1 MTLQHHSWLSPERL
15 KSHPPIILLSLIY
28 HRMKSY
34 IFSLKLKIHINSPVQ
49 NNYVTVTGWGGCA
62 TVNAGKPPPRTHR
75 RLTTTQ
81 LTSALRPSIERV
93 RIYSEKNTDETSQ
106 TSGRSWGKNDG
117 IAPAKPF
124 LNQVTN
130 SAWASFFKDWQK
142 KQLVNFRIA
151 RL

>member
-1 MTLQHHSWLSPERL
+1 MTLTWEAEKSPTYHLAFSHLS
-15 KSHPPIILLSLIY
+15 SHEILHFLFKTQNS
-28 HRMKSY
+28 HQ
-34 IFSLKLKIHINSPVQ
+34 FSSTEQLCHCYWV
-49 NNYVTVTGWGGCA
+49 GGGCA

-81 LTSALRPSIERV
+81 LTSALCPSIERV

-106 TSGRSWGKNDG
+106 TSGRSWEKNDG

-130 SAWASFFKDWQK
+130 SVWASFFKDWQK